1 MLMASALMLIGCEGK
16 LEPKEVFEVKID
28 GKIQK
33 LNDDEIS
40 KFQKY
45 KKSICKVS
53 ESISANT
60 KKLKIETLTTSEST
74 VFTEKNI
81 PPQQEIVTISKVTV
95 FNIKDF
101 NINTKRFLREENMLT
116 FEDLTALDD
125 LFMVLNKM
133 KKDWANV
140 DVYLSDTS
148 TFENLKNFKEYFFSK
163 MSLERNEVVCEKKLL
178 EKRQQ

>member
-28 GKIQK
+28 RKIQK

-45 KKSICKVS
+45 QASICKVS
-53 ESISANT
+53 EYFSENIKT
-60 KKLKIETLTTSEST
+60 ETLTNSEST
-74 VFTEKNI
+74 VFTDKKI
-81 PPQQEIVTISKVTV
+81 LPQEEIVTISGVSA

-101 NINTKRFLREENMLT
+101 NINTKRFLLEKDILT
-116 FEDLTALDD
+116 IEDLTALDD
-125 LFMVLNKM
+125 FFMVLDKM

-140 DVYLSDTS
+140 DVYLSNTS
-148 TFENLKNFKEYFFSK
+148 SFEDLKNYKIYSFSK
-163 MSLERNEVVCEKKLL
+163 MSLERNKVVCERKLL
-178 EKRQQ
+178 KKRQQ